1 MKKKTWTKPQLTIIS
16 RTEAEAVLFSCK
28 HSSGGTL
35 TSMIG
40 TVGTNCATSNTVT
53 CVACNSTASS

>member
-1 MKKKTWTKPQLTIIS
+1 MEKKDWATPQLTIIS
-16 RTEAEAVLFSCK
+16 RTEAEAVLVNCK
-28 HSSGGTL
+28 FSSGGSL

-40 TVGTNCATSNTVT
+40 TVGTNCASSNNVT